1 VRLLSRCDGSAIAI
15 GGWDESCEPD
25 AVIASS
31 AGAPTLRGTPA
42 SSRRIP
48 THRGHRCRDGGRRRR
63 RRPRCGARRSR
74 RSHMA
79 RALMMFF
86 IGAALVVAVPRVRI
100 TSAAGDRDLSRARA
114 EAVRRAGVRR
124 RGPGALAVTRDAR
137 ATRAQR
143 LRALELIALAHF
155 IRGDE
160 GAARATFE
168 RILDIDPGY
177 QLRDSSDSRRSAASS
192 TRSRSSSS
200 GLRSHRG
207 ADLEHAA
214 PTAGSAGKPIEFE
227 ARATRG
233 GQRVFELVIATR
245 RRGELTYKV
254 VSASPRGDARWR
266 ARDPGPSSKPYVL
279 EYYVEAAMPAVA
291 WLRASPPE
299 HAPGGRPRGGRVR
312 REARPAALVSRRWR
326 GRPRRRCDRNR
337 GRSESRA

>member
-1 VRLLSRCDGSAIAI
+1 
-15 GGWDESCEPD
+15 
-25 AVIASS
+25 
-31 AGAPTLRGTPA
+31 
-42 SSRRIP
+42 
-48 THRGHRCRDGGRRRR
+48 
-63 RRPRCGARRSR
+63 
-74 RSHMA
+74 MA
-79 RALMMFF
+79 RALTMFF
-86 IGAALVVAVPRVRI
+86 IGVALLVAAP
-100 TSAAGDRDLSRARA
+100 ARA
-114 EAVRRAGVRR
+114 DNVGPQAIETYLARGQKLFDEQEYAGAVQ
-124 RGPGALAVTRDAR
+124 ALSPVTRDAR

-177 QLRDSSDSRRSAASS
+177 QLRDSSDSPKVRTFFDSLKKQLIPGYDPTA
-192 TRSRSSSS
+192 
-200 GLRSHRG
+200 G

-266 ARDPGPSSKPYVL
+266 ARVTPEPSQKPYVL
-279 EYYVEAAMPAVA
+279 EYYVEARDAGGGVVARIAAPNTPLEVALAAGASDGKRGGLRWYHVAGVAVLAAGVTGIAVA
-291 WLRASPPE
+291 ASRGPEPGTLPPGSVTVT
-299 HAPGGRPRGGRVR
+299 P
-312 REARPAALVSRRWR
+312 
-326 GRPRRRCDRNR
+326 
-337 GRSESRA
+337 